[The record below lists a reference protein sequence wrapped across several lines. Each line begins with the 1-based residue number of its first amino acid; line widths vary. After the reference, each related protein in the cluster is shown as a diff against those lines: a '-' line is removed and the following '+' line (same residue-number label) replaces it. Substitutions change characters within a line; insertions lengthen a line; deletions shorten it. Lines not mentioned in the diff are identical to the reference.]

1 MKGDDISER
10 LIDFAVRVL
19 RVVDSLP
26 KSVVGRHVGLQLAR
40 SATSVGA
47 NYEEGRGAESLADF
61 VHKVG
66 IAWKESRE
74 SLFWLKVIHRSKLV
88 KPQRLDP
95 LLKECDELCAILAAS
110 LVTSRKR
117 LRQKSPRASATPA
130 SK

>member
-10 LIDFAVRVL
+10 LIAFAVCVL

-40 SATSVGA
+40 SATSAGA

-88 KPQRLDP
+88 KPQRLEH

-110 LVTSRKR
+110 LATSRKR
-117 LRQKSPRASATPA
+117 LRQKSSRASTTPA
-130 SK
+130 AK

>member
-19 RVVDSLP
+19 RVDSLP

-40 SATSVGA
+40 SATSAGA

-88 KPQRLDP
+88 KPQRLEP

-110 LVTSRKR
+110 LATSRKR
-117 LRQKSPRASATPA
+117 LRQKSSRTSTTPA
-130 SK
+130 AK